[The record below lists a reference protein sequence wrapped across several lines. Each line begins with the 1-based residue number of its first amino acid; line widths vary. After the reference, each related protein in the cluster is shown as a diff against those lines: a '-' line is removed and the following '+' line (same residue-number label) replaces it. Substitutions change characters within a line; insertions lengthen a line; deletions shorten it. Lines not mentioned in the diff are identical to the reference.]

1 VRRNDVGQAP
11 GYVSGNDSRIGYYA
25 VMPRTH
31 RYSTPSVGGGDLLP
45 SWTTRSHDYDRQ
57 VEAMR
62 EIRELS
68 NNIATAHRQR
78 DQLLAALALSQS
90 LSRADMARAAGLS
103 KPRIDQILY
112 EVATENALRQ
122 QTEGEARVR
131 RHMP

>member
-1 VRRNDVGQAP
+1 
-11 GYVSGNDSRIGYYA
+11 
-25 VMPRTH
+25 MPRVH
-31 RYSTPSVGGGDLLP
+31 RYSTSDLDHAELRP
-45 SWTTRSHDYDRQ
+45 TWTTRSHDHGRQ

-68 NNIATAHRQR
+68 NNIATAHRER

-112 EVATENALRQ
+112 EVATENARRQ
-122 QTEGEARVR
+122 QAEGEARVR
-131 RHMP
+131 RHMA

>member
-1 VRRNDVGQAP
+1 
-11 GYVSGNDSRIGYYA
+11 
-25 VMPRTH
+25 MPRSH
-31 RYSTPSVGGGDLLP
+31 RYSTATHDGELVPT
-45 SWTTRSHDYDRQ
+45 WTTRSHDYARQ

-68 NNIATAHRQR
+68 NGIATAHRQR

-103 KPRIDQILY
+103 KPRIDQILH

-122 QTEGEARVR
+122 QAAGEARVL

>member
-1 VRRNDVGQAP
+1 M
-11 GYVSGNDSRIGYYA
+11 SRA
-25 VMPRTH
+25 H
-31 RYSTPSVGGGDLLP
+31 RYSTSTVNDSDLLP

-57 VEAMR
+57 VQSMR

-112 EVATENALRQ
+112 EVATENARRQ
-122 QTEGEARVR
+122 QVEGEARVR